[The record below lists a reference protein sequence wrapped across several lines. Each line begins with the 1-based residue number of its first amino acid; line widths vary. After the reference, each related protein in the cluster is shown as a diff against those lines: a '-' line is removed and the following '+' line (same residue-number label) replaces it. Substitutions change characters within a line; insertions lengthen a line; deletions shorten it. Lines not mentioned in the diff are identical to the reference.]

1 MESVKTGKTNKVGK
15 NTEMA
20 HTKTNKETHFK
31 QVSAITNRIRS
42 IGGIFTKIAKK
53 VRELVKK
60 HPKKSSAALVV
71 LTPVACKR
79 AKELD
84 DKVQDKSKQAEKE
97 NKINWWKYSGL
108 TIATSLLLAACS
120 AGDIDKQIE
129 LEQEKQKTEQE
140 KKEAENARDRA
151 NKSEIEL
158 EQERQKTNK
167 SGIELANSQIK
178 AEQERQ
184 KTEQEKQKANKSEIE
199 LEQQKQKTINTQRD
213 LIKEQKDFIK
223 ETEQNCQEKHGQ
235 LFIKRARIKTG
246 ITTGIAIEIE
256 AECKTPKPTK
266 TNQTPIQPKHLPNSK
281 HPHSQR
287 GSKAQE
293 LIAYLLFEQK
303 DFIIETEQ
311 KCQEKHNQFFIK
323 KAGIKGGAI
332 EVEAECKTPKP
343 TKTNQTPIQPKH
355 LPNSKQPHSQRGSK
369 AQELIAYL
377 QKELESLPYSQK
389 AIAKQVDFYKPSS
402 IAYLELDPRDFK
414 VTEEWQNENLK
425 IRSKAQAKMLEMRKP
440 QANLSPSQSFLFVQR
455 IFADINKEI
464 EAAAN
469 TEKKAEKVGYGY
481 SKRV

>member
-1 MESVKTGKTNKVGK
+1 MESVKTGRTNKVGK
-15 NTEMA
+15 NAETA
-20 HTKTNKETHFK
+20 NTKANKETHFK
-31 QVSAITNRIRS
+31 QVSAITNTLRS

-60 HPKKSSAALVV
+60 HPKKSNVALVV
-71 LTPVACKR
+71 LTHVACKR

-97 NKINWWKYSGL
+97 NQINWWKYSGL

-129 LEQEKQKTEQE
+129 LEQEKQKANKSGIELEQERQKTEQE
-140 KKEAENARDRA
+140 KQKA

-266 TNQTPIQPKHLPNSK
+266 TNQTP
-281 HPHSQR
+281 
-287 GSKAQE
+287 
-293 LIAYLLFEQK
+293 
-303 DFIIETEQ
+303 T
-311 KCQEKHNQFFIK
+311 
-323 KAGIKGGAI
+323 
-332 EVEAECKTPKP
+332 
-343 TKTNQTPIQPKH
+343 QPKH
-355 LPNSKQPHSQRGSK
+355 LPNSKQPRSQRGSK

-440 QANLSPSQSFLFVQR
+440 QANLSPSQSLLFVQK

-464 EAAAN
+464 KVVAN

>member
-15 NTEMA
+15 NAETA
-20 HTKTNKETHFK
+20 NTKANKETHFK
-31 QVSAITNRIRS
+31 QASAITNTIRS
-42 IGGIFTKIAKK
+42 IGGFFTKIVKK

-60 HPKKSSAALVV
+60 HPKKSKAALVV
-71 LTPVACKR
+71 LTHVACKK

-97 NKINWWKYSGL
+97 NQINWWKYLGL

-120 AGDIDKQIE
+120 TGDIDKQIE

-140 KKEAENARDRA
+140 QQKTEQERQKA
-151 NKSEIEL
+151 NKSGIEL
-158 EQERQKTNK
+158 EQERQKTEQERQKTNK
-167 SGIELANSQIK
+167 SEIELANSQIK
-178 AEQERQ
+178 V
-184 KTEQEKQKANKSEIE
+184 EQEKQKANKSEIE

-281 HPHSQR
+281 
-287 GSKAQE
+287 
-293 LIAYLLFEQK
+293 
-303 DFIIETEQ
+303 
-311 KCQEKHNQFFIK
+311 
-323 KAGIKGGAI
+323 
-332 EVEAECKTPKP
+332 
-343 TKTNQTPIQPKH
+343 
-355 LPNSKQPHSQRGSK
+355 QPHSQRGSK

-389 AIAKQVDFYKPSS
+389 AIAKQVNFYKPSS

-425 IRSKAQAKMLEMRKP
+425 IRSKAQAKMLEMRNP
-440 QANLSPSQSFLFVQR
+440 QANLSISQSLLFVQK
-455 IFADINKEI
+455 IFADISKEI

-481 SKRV
+481 SKRM

>member
-15 NTEMA
+15 NTETA
-20 HTKTNKETHFK
+20 NTKANKETHFK
-31 QVSAITNRIRS
+31 QANAITNIIRS
-42 IGGIFTKIAKK
+42 VGGFFTKIMKR

-60 HPKKSSAALVV
+60 HPEKSNAALVV
-71 LTPVACKR
+71 LTHVACKR

-97 NKINWWKYSGL
+97 NQINWWKYSGL

-129 LEQEKQKTEQE
+129 LEQEKKEANKSGIELEQERQKTEQE
-140 KKEAENARDRA
+140 RQKT

-184 KTEQEKQKANKSEIE
+184 KTEQEKQKANKSAIE
-199 LEQQKQKTINTQRD
+199 LEQQKQKAINTQRD

-235 LFIKRARIKTG
+235 LFIKKARIKTG

-281 HPHSQR
+281 
-287 GSKAQE
+287 
-293 LIAYLLFEQK
+293 
-303 DFIIETEQ
+303 
-311 KCQEKHNQFFIK
+311 
-323 KAGIKGGAI
+323 
-332 EVEAECKTPKP
+332 
-343 TKTNQTPIQPKH
+343 QPR
-355 LPNSKQPHSQRGSK
+355 SQRGSK

-402 IAYLELDPRDFK
+402 IAYLELDPRDFN
-414 VTEEWQNENLK
+414 VTEEWQKENLK
-425 IRSKAQAKMLEMRKP
+425 IRSKAQAKMLEMRSLKPDP
-440 QANLSPSQSFLFVQR
+440 QAHLSVSQSLLFVQK
-455 IFADINKEI
+455 IFADVNKEI
-464 EAAAN
+464 EAVAN
-469 TEKKAEKVGYGY
+469 TEKKAEKAGYGY
-481 SKRV
+481 SKRM

>member
-31 QVSAITNRIRS
+31 QVGAITNILRS

-60 HPKKSSAALVV
+60 HPKKSNVALVV
-71 LTPVACKR
+71 LTHVACKR

-97 NKINWWKYSGL
+97 NQINWWKYSGL

-129 LEQEKQKTEQE
+129 LEQEKQKANKSGIELEQERQKTEQE
-140 KKEAENARDRA
+140 KQKA

-246 ITTGIAIEIE
+246 ITTGIAIE
-256 AECKTPKPTK
+256 
-266 TNQTPIQPKHLPNSK
+266 
-281 HPHSQR
+281 
-287 GSKAQE
+287 
-293 LIAYLLFEQK
+293 
-303 DFIIETEQ
+303 
-311 KCQEKHNQFFIK
+311 
-323 KAGIKGGAI
+323 
-332 EVEAECKTPKP
+332 VEAECKTPKP
-343 TKTNQTPIQPKH
+343 AKTNQTPIQPKH

-369 AQELIAYL
+369 AQEFIAYL

-389 AIAKQVDFYKPSS
+389 AIVKQVDFYKPSS

-440 QANLSPSQSFLFVQR
+440 QANLSPFQSFSIIQNIV
-455 IFADINKEI
+455 ADISKEI
-464 EAAAN
+464 EAVAN

-481 SKRV
+481 SKRM

>member
-1 MESVKTGKTNKVGK
+1 MESVKTGRTNKVGK
-15 NTEMA
+15 NAETA
-20 HTKTNKETHFK
+20 NTKANKETHFK
-31 QVSAITNRIRS
+31 QVSAITNTLRS

-53 VRELVKK
+53 VRELFKK
-60 HPKKSSAALVV
+60 HPKKSKVALVV
-71 LTPVACKR
+71 LTHAACKR

-97 NKINWWKYSGL
+97 NQINWWKYLGL

-120 AGDIDKQIE
+120 ADDIDKQIE
-129 LEQEKQKTEQE
+129 LEQEKQKANKSGIELEQERQKTEQE
-140 KKEAENARDRA
+140 RQKT

-235 LFIKRARIKTG
+235 LFIKKARIKTG

-281 HPHSQR
+281 
-287 GSKAQE
+287 
-293 LIAYLLFEQK
+293 
-303 DFIIETEQ
+303 
-311 KCQEKHNQFFIK
+311 
-323 KAGIKGGAI
+323 
-332 EVEAECKTPKP
+332 
-343 TKTNQTPIQPKH
+343 QPR
-355 LPNSKQPHSQRGSK
+355 SQRGSK

-402 IAYLELDPRDFK
+402 ISYLELDPRDFK
-414 VTEEWQNENLK
+414 VTEEWQKENLK
-425 IRSKAQAKMLEMRKP
+425 IRSKAQAKMLEMRNP
-440 QANLSPSQSFLFVQR
+440 QAHLSTSQSLLFVQK
-455 IFADINKEI
+455 IFADVSKEI
-464 EAAAN
+464 EAVAN
-469 TEKKAEKVGYGY
+469 TEKKAEKAGYGY
-481 SKRV
+481 SKRM

>member
-15 NTEMA
+15 NTETA
-20 HTKTNKETHFK
+20 DTKANKEAHFK
-31 QVSAITNRIRS
+31 QASAITNTIGS
-42 IGGIFTKIAKK
+42 ISGFFTKIMKR
-53 VRELVKK
+53 VRGLVKK
-60 HPKKSSAALVV
+60 HPKKSRAALVV
-71 LTPVACKR
+71 LTHVACRK

-97 NKINWWKYSGL
+97 NQINWWKYSGL
-108 TIATSLLLAACS
+108 TIAASLLLAACN

-129 LEQEKQKTEQE
+129 LEQEKQKANKSGIELEQERQKTEQE
-140 KKEAENARDRA
+140 RQKT

-235 LFIKRARIKTG
+235 LFIKKARIKTG

-281 HPHSQR
+281 
-287 GSKAQE
+287 
-293 LIAYLLFEQK
+293 
-303 DFIIETEQ
+303 
-311 KCQEKHNQFFIK
+311 
-323 KAGIKGGAI
+323 
-332 EVEAECKTPKP
+332 
-343 TKTNQTPIQPKH
+343 QPR
-355 LPNSKQPHSQRGSK
+355 SQRGSK

-402 IAYLELDPRDFK
+402 IAYLELDPRDFN
-414 VTEEWQNENLK
+414 VTEEWQKENLK
-425 IRSKAQAKMLEMRKP
+425 IRSKAQAKMLEMRDLKPDP
-440 QANLSPSQSFLFVQR
+440 QAHLSASQSLLFVQK
-455 IFADINKEI
+455 IFADVSKEI
-464 EAAAN
+464 KVVAN
-469 TEKKAEKVGYGY
+469 TEKKVEKAGYGY
-481 SKRV
+481 SKRM

>member
-15 NTEMA
+15 NTETA
-20 HTKTNKETHFK
+20 NTKANKETHFK
-31 QVSAITNRIRS
+31 QASAITNTLRS
-42 IGGIFTKIAKK
+42 IGGFFTKIMKR

-60 HPKKSSAALVV
+60 HPKKSNAALVV
-71 LTPVACKR
+71 LTHVACKR

-97 NKINWWKYSGL
+97 NQINWWKYSGL

-120 AGDIDKQIE
+120 VGDIDKQIE
-129 LEQEKQKTEQE
+129 LEQEKQEANKSGIELEQERQKTEQE
-140 KKEAENARDRA
+140 RQKT

-235 LFIKRARIKTG
+235 LFIKKARIKTG

-281 HPHSQR
+281 
-287 GSKAQE
+287 
-293 LIAYLLFEQK
+293 
-303 DFIIETEQ
+303 
-311 KCQEKHNQFFIK
+311 
-323 KAGIKGGAI
+323 
-332 EVEAECKTPKP
+332 
-343 TKTNQTPIQPKH
+343 QPR
-355 LPNSKQPHSQRGSK
+355 SQRGSK

-402 IAYLELDPRDFK
+402 IAYLELDPRDFN
-414 VTEEWQNENLK
+414 VAEEWQKENLK
-425 IRSKAQAKMLEMRKP
+425 IRSKAQAKMLEMRDLKPDP
-440 QANLSPSQSFLFVQR
+440 QAHLSTSQSLLLVQK
-455 IFADINKEI
+455 IFADVSKEI
-464 EAAAN
+464 KVVAN
-469 TEKKAEKVGYGY
+469 TEKKVEKAGYGY
-481 SKRV
+481 SKRM